1 MLELSVYDEIP
12 HLLTPVV
19 TDPKKVPAALKYLL
33 KEMEK
38 LEAQVKYMLANPLPA
53 CETKIEGNVATIT
66 GGWHEAFIDALV
78 EVGLEGVE
86 RIVVRV
92 PQRVRRGF
100 AMQKIEETHYSNY

>member
-1 MLELSVYDEIP
+1 MKRLCLFVLVIAFASGVAEARD
-12 HLLTPVV
+12 
-19 TDPKKVPAALKYLL
+19 LL

-66 GGWHEAFIDALV
+66 GGCHEAFIDALV